1 MSNKRDRPEPR
12 ERRSPD
18 ATVANVSDDF
28 IKGLNIPEL
37 PEGIP
42 ARLEDALRVRINA
55 LLYQLREAKRERYL
69 KVLEVRLAR
78 EAHRAV
84 LTAHELHLRDAD
96 VLYATFRRLV
106 HELGY
111 KSVDVGFARA
121 APPEAG
127 AGPTGD

>member
-1 MSNKRDRPEPR
+1 MGNKRDRPEPR

-28 IKGLNIPEL
+28 MKGLGIPDL

-42 ARLEDALRVRINA
+42 QRLEDALRVRINA
-55 LLYQLREAKRERYL
+55 LFYQLREAKRERYIR
-69 KVLEVRLAR
+69 VLEVRLAR

-106 HELGY
+106 QDLGY
-111 KSVDVGFARA
+111 KSTDVGFTRVE

-127 AGPTGD
+127 G